1 MDTQQIIELGR
12 EAVLAG
18 LTFAA
23 PMLIVALVVGIIAG
37 ILQSMTQVQDQ
48 SVSFVPKIVIAG
60 MTFVFCLPWLCEK
73 LTDYGTAMF
82 QKPVF
87 MAPHAFDQDSES
99 SVDPEFDSMFESTT
113 VLTQSSSN
121 E

>member
-1 MDTQQIIELGR
+1 MDTQEIIEMGR
-12 EAVLAG
+12 EAVLTS

-23 PMLIVALVVGIIAG
+23 PMLIVALVVGIVAG

-48 SVSFVPKIVIAG
+48 SVSFVPKIIIAG
-60 MTFVFCLPWLCEK
+60 LTFVFCLPWMCEK

-82 QKPVF
+82 EKPVF
-87 MAPHAFDQDSES
+87 MAPHGLDQDTGSLADPKFES
-99 SVDPEFDSMFESTT
+99 LFDSTT
-113 VLTQSSSN
+113 VLTQSSIN